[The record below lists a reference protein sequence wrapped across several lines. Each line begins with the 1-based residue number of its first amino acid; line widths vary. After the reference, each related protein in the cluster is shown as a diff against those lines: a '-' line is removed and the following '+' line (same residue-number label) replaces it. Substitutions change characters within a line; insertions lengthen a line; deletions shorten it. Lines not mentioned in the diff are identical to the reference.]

1 MKRLLV
7 CLVLVFM
14 PALSAGPCHGGRI
27 KPAEMKTIID
37 MDDRKIEVPVN
48 PKRIVCM
55 HGVSSERIMI
65 LGKGASMTLMAT
77 KPSPWAYRLYPEMKH
92 VRTVALPVTPNL
104 EDMVKEKV
112 DLLLYSP
119 IPVETR
125 KYRAVGIRT
134 ACGFSA
140 GKRPRTVPG
149 FIENFKRQ
157 IRFFGELLGPEARLR
172 ADRYCRYFDRKV
184 GQILART
191 SKIARKDRPTVYYG
205 GRVAIGG
212 GGASLLATQGNGS
225 VLHWNVEVAGG
236 NYLPRAID
244 QNFAEVNREL
254 LLAWNPD
261 LILVSGWKNSADQV
275 RKNRQWA
282 GLKAVRSGNVH
293 VIPQG
298 VFAWEYA
305 SGESVLLM
313 IHLAKILHPDLFRD
327 WDMKSEMREF
337 YSQVYG
343 KNITDRD
350 AERILRNL
358 PPA

>member
-1 MKRLLV
+1 MRVQLAFVVVFVLCGMRL
-7 CLVLVFM
+7 
-14 PALSAGPCHGGRI
+14 PAHAAGYRI
-27 KPAEMKTIID
+27 ITD
-37 MDDRKIEVPVN
+37 MDDRNIEVPVN

-65 LGKGASMTLMAT
+65 LGKGDSMTLMAT
-77 KPSPWAYRLYPEMKH
+77 KPSPWAYRLFPEMKR
-92 VRTVALPVTPNL
+92 VRTVPMPAPPNL
-104 EDMVKEKV
+104 EEMAREKV

-140 GKRPRTVPG
+140 GKRPRSVPD
-149 FIENFKRQ
+149 FIANFKRQ
-157 IRFFGELLGPEARLR
+157 IRFFGELLGPEAKAR

-191 SKIARKDRPTVYYG
+191 LKIPRSKRPTVYYG

-236 NYLPRAID
+236 TYLPRAID

-261 LILVSGWKNSADQV
+261 LILVSGWKNSGDDV
-275 RKNRQWA
+275 RHSRQWA
-282 GLKAVRSGNVH
+282 GLKAVRSGKVH
-293 VIPQG
+293 TIPQG

-313 IHLAKILHPDLFRD
+313 IYLAKILHPDLFRD
-327 WDMKSEMREF
+327 WDMKKEMREF
-337 YSQVYG
+337 YAQVYG

-358 PPA
+358 PPS

>member
-14 PALSAGPCHGGRI
+14 PALSAGPCHGGGT
-27 KPAEMKTIID
+27 KPAVMKTITD
-37 MDDRKIEVPVN
+37 MDDRRIQVPVN

-65 LGKGASMTLMAT
+65 LGKGSSMTLMAT
-77 KPSPWAYRLYPEMKH
+77 KPSPWAYRLYPEMKQ
-92 VRTVALPVTPNL
+92 VRTVPFPATPNL

-125 KYRAVGIRT
+125 KYHAVGIRT

-140 GKRPRTVPG
+140 GKRPRTIPG
-149 FIENFKRQ
+149 FTENFKRQ

-191 SKIARKDRPTVYYG
+191 SRIARKDRPTVYYG

-254 LLAWNPD
+254 LLTWNPD
-261 LILVSGWKNSADQV
+261 LILVSGWKNSADDI
-275 RKNRQWA
+275 RKSRQWE
-282 GLKAVRSGNVH
+282 GLKAVRNGSIYT
-293 VIPQG
+293 IPQG

-313 IHLAKILHPDLFRD
+313 IYMAKIFHPHLFRD
-327 WDMKSEMREF
+327 WDMKQEMREF

>member
-1 MKRLLV
+1 MKPVIATLSLALM
-7 CLVLVFM
+7 LVL
-14 PALSAGPCHGGRI
+14 AHGTYHRAGAHAAGYRI
-27 KPAEMKTIID
+27 ITD

-65 LGKGASMTLMAT
+65 LGKGSSMTLMAT
-77 KPSPWAYRLYPEMKH
+77 KPSPWAYRLFPEMKQ

-104 EDMVKEKV
+104 EVMVKEKV

-119 IPVETR
+119 IPVATR

-140 GKRPRTVPG
+140 GKRPRTIPG
-149 FIENFKRQ
+149 FVENFKRQ
-157 IRFFGELLGPEARLR
+157 VRFFGELLGPEARLR
-172 ADRYCRYFDRKV
+172 ADRYCRYFDWKV

-254 LLAWNPD
+254 LLTWNPD
-261 LILVSGWKNSADQV
+261 LILVSGWKNSADEV
-275 RKNRQWA
+275 RKNPHWA
-282 GLKAVRSGNVH
+282 GLTAVRSGKVH

-327 WDMKSEMREF
+327 WDMKKEMREF

-343 KNITDRD
+343 KSITDRD

-358 PPA
+358 PPV

>member
-1 MKRLLV
+1 MKPVSATLSLALM
-7 CLVLVFM
+7 LVL
-14 PALSAGPCHGGRI
+14 AHGTCHRAGAHAAGYRI
-27 KPAEMKTIID
+27 ITD

-65 LGKGASMTLMAT
+65 LGKGSSMTLMAT
-77 KPSPWAYRLYPEMKH
+77 TPSPWAYRLFPEMKQ

-140 GKRPRTVPG
+140 GKRPRTIPG
-149 FIENFKRQ
+149 FVENFKRQ
-157 IRFFGELLGPEARLR
+157 VRFFGELLGPEARLR

-254 LLAWNPD
+254 LLTWNPD
-261 LILVSGWKNSADQV
+261 LILVSGWKNSADEV

-327 WDMKSEMREF
+327 WDMKQEMREF

-343 KNITDRD
+343 KRITDRD

-358 PPA
+358 PPV